1 MSTRFDASESRL
13 TWKSR
18 CVRVPLTIGVIGSL
32 LLAACSSSD
41 QQNSDPTSPG
51 QTTQQSEQQV
61 QNPTHVL
68 QNVNLKL
75 ASNGN
80 VSAIDTNNIY
90 VNEQEHKSSSKT
102 INFKVKDVINDV
114 PVRVSTQY
122 QSSKGTGTNLKDLNG
137 YSGELTIKV
146 TVENLTLKSQEVSYD
161 AGGTK
166 RTNQALVG
174 VPFTVAG
181 SVSLDNVKS
190 NQIITSG
197 DKTDDSATNGVIS
210 TTGDGKAN
218 VQWGAILAPPTSG
231 ASTSFTLK
239 VNAQDFKAPDFDIA
253 VQPGFASD
261 LSGES
266 VLNNS
271 FNKNDANQ
279 VAMLQRTID
288 LVNNVDST
296 ITSASSQVN
305 ELRSSLDNTSDTLG
319 QDAAKNLQANSE
331 SLTKRMAE
339 LDGQIQSLK
348 DDLAKTADGNKN
360 QLISQLESTVN
371 TMDTLLGDTS
381 QVPNVSVSHQNG
393 SCTVDRG
400 AAGGGS
406 SVYGNLVQLSQILNN
421 YADASG
427 DCQHAL
433 TDSLRQTI
441 GPDNPSPEVCRDG
454 SSVTCSLYGASVTSQ
469 ASLIGLVANGE
480 KLVNELQPEYLKG
493 ANKNYRAL
501 RGEVDNLTKYLQSDE
516 GKKAIRDHQQNG
528 DVTESLKSS
537 RRSVDELKKTS
548 DELTKALNS
557 LHSKAVAARNDVSG
571 NSNSIDQQNEDI
583 ANELCKLSVEN
594 GGKLSQEE
602 VDRLRSYLTSTPCG
616 ETPRTPQRDQ
626 NNQNQGDQNTPNNNQ
641 NGNNGNQNDQN
652 QGHQDNNQNT
662 PNNNQNG
669 QNDQNGQ
676 GGAQVTPQNDPTENG
691 QNGQNGQNDQNG
703 QNQNTPNNN
712 QNGNNANQGGTPVV
726 PAAHRFAADKLQ
738 APEGYGQ
745 AMDERLNNQAR
756 AWDEVIKETD
766 LQNPTTPLAQNAK
779 GFSDQVNS
787 LDSAL
792 SSVEKAYAGEGDDQ
806 NRDRDDRQNDPNSLD
821 EKLKSLTSAS
831 DELGKNLD
839 ELSSQHS
846 ELSEALKNAFKDS
859 ADETSKNI
867 NNLISQEIRQ
877 VSAQG
882 SAGADSIQNS
892 FTSSIYGLAEASNVI
907 VRDAGNS
914 LEAQR
919 RDIAGKV
926 ENLKASLDG
935 VTQSSLEQLDARTGN
950 ASRDLAGA
958 SVLLADDLNKVILDL
973 GDSRVDGSGLLGAL
987 KTNAAKAGAADFQL
1001 ALASQ
1006 NAQGYTSV
1014 RAEDIAAVQLR
1025 QAQFKASLEKLKS
1038 LPSFHLPDGGKAEVK
1053 VVYTF
1058 HIGDM

>member
-122 QSSKGTGTNLKDLNG
+122 QSSKGTGTDLNG

-626 NNQNQGDQNTPNNNQ
+626 NNQNQGNQNTPNNNQ

-652 QGHQDNNQNT
+652 QGNQDNNQNT

-676 GGAQVTPQNDPTENG
+676 GGAQVTPQNDPTE
-691 QNGQNGQNDQNG
+691 NGQNDQNG

-839 ELSSQHS
+839 ELSSQHA

>member
-691 QNGQNGQNDQNG
+691 QNDQNDQNG

-907 VRDAGNS
+907 VRDAGSS

>member
-427 DCQHAL
+427 DCQRAL
-433 TDSLRQTI
+433 ADSLRQTI

-641 NGNNGNQNDQN
+641 NGNNGNQNNQN
-652 QGHQDNNQNT
+652 QGNQDNNQNT

-676 GGAQVTPQNDPTENG
+676 GGAQVTPQNDPTE
-691 QNGQNGQNDQNG
+691 NGQNDQNG

>member
-662 PNNNQNG
+662 PNNNQKG

-676 GGAQVTPQNDPTENG
+676 GGAQVTPQNDPTE
-691 QNGQNGQNDQNG
+691 NGQNGQNDQNG

>member
-433 TDSLRQTI
+433 ADSLRQTI

-480 KLVNELQPEYLKG
+480 KLVNDLQPEYLKG

-691 QNGQNGQNDQNG
+691 QNGQN
-703 QNQNTPNNN
+703 QNTPNNN
-712 QNGNNANQGGTPVV
+712 QNGNNGNQGGTPVV

>member
-433 TDSLRQTI
+433 ADSLRQTI

-662 PNNNQNG
+662 PNNNQKG

-691 QNGQNGQNDQNG
+691 QNGQNG

>member
-433 TDSLRQTI
+433 ADSLRQTI

-691 QNGQNGQNDQNG
+691 QNDQNDQNG

-935 VTQSSLEQLDARTGN
+935 VTQSSLEQLDARTGS
-950 ASRDLAGA
+950 ASRDLTGA

>member
-676 GGAQVTPQNDPTENG
+676 GGAQVTPQNYPTE
-691 QNGQNGQNDQNG
+691 NGQNGQNDQNG

-745 AMDERLNNQAR
+745 AMDERLNNQER

-907 VRDAGNS
+907 VRDARNS

>member
-691 QNGQNGQNDQNG
+691 QNGQNDQNG

-882 SAGADSIQNS
+882 SAGADSIQSS

>member
-421 YADASG
+421 YADASS

-641 NGNNGNQNDQN
+641 NGNNGNQNNQN
-652 QGHQDNNQNT
+652 QGNQDNNQNT

-676 GGAQVTPQNDPTENG
+676 GGAQVTPQNDPTE
-691 QNGQNGQNDQNG
+691 NGQNDQNG

>member
-433 TDSLRQTI
+433 ADSLRQTI

-501 RGEVDNLTKYLQSDE
+501 RGEVDNLTKYLRSDE

-626 NNQNQGDQNTPNNNQ
+626 NNQNQGD
-641 NGNNGNQNDQN
+641 
-652 QGHQDNNQNT
+652 
-662 PNNNQNG
+662 
-669 QNDQNGQ
+669 
-676 GGAQVTPQNDPTENG
+676 
-691 QNGQNGQNDQNG
+691 
-703 QNQNTPNNN
+703 QNTPNNN

>member
-433 TDSLRQTI
+433 ADSLRQTI

-528 DVTESLKSS
+528 DITESLKSS

-641 NGNNGNQNDQN
+641 NGNNGNQNNQN

-676 GGAQVTPQNDPTENG
+676 GGAQVTPQNDPTE
-691 QNGQNGQNDQNG
+691 NGQNGQNDQNG

>member
-381 QVPNVSVSHQNG
+381 QAPNVSVSHQNG

-433 TDSLRQTI
+433 ADSLRQTI

-501 RGEVDNLTKYLQSDE
+501 RGEIDNLTKYLQSDE

-676 GGAQVTPQNDPTENG
+676 GGAQVTPQNDPTE
-691 QNGQNGQNDQNG
+691 NGQNGQNDQNG

>member
-433 TDSLRQTI
+433 ADSLRQTI

-528 DVTESLKSS
+528 DITESLKSS

-652 QGHQDNNQNT
+652 QGNQDNNQNT

-676 GGAQVTPQNDPTENG
+676 GGAQVTPQNDPTE
-691 QNGQNGQNDQNG
+691 NGQNDQNG

>member
-516 GKKAIRDHQQNG
+516 GKKVIRDHQQNG

-676 GGAQVTPQNDPTENG
+676 GGAQVTPQNDPTE
-691 QNGQNGQNDQNG
+691 NGQNGQNDQNG

>member
-433 TDSLRQTI
+433 ADSLRQTI

-516 GKKAIRDHQQNG
+516 GKKAIRDHHQNG

-616 ETPRTPQRDQ
+616 EAPRTPQRDQ

-676 GGAQVTPQNDPTENG
+676 GGAQVTPQNDPTE
-691 QNGQNGQNDQNG
+691 NGQNGQNDQNG

>member
-433 TDSLRQTI
+433 ADSLRQTI

-641 NGNNGNQNDQN
+641 NGNNGNQNNQN
-652 QGHQDNNQNT
+652 QGNQDNNQNT

-676 GGAQVTPQNDPTENG
+676 GGAQVTPQNDPTES
-691 QNGQNGQNDQNG
+691 GQNDQNGQNG

>member
-433 TDSLRQTI
+433 ADSLRQTI

-641 NGNNGNQNDQN
+641 NGNNGNQNGQN

-676 GGAQVTPQNDPTENG
+676 GGAQVTPQNDPTE
-691 QNGQNGQNDQNG
+691 NGQNGQNDQNG

>member
-406 SVYGNLVQLSQILNN
+406 SVYGNLMQLSQILNN

-433 TDSLRQTI
+433 ADSLRQTI

-691 QNGQNGQNDQNG
+691 QNGQNDQNG

-726 PAAHRFAADKLQ
+726 PAAHRLAADKLQ

-806 NRDRDDRQNDPNSLD
+806 NRDRDDRQNGPNSLD

>member
-528 DVTESLKSS
+528 DITESLKSS

-641 NGNNGNQNDQN
+641 NGNNGNQNNQN

-676 GGAQVTPQNDPTENG
+676 GGAQVTPQNDPTE
-691 QNGQNGQNDQNG
+691 NGQNGQNDQNG

>member
-427 DCQHAL
+427 DCQRAL
-433 TDSLRQTI
+433 ADSLRQTI

-691 QNGQNGQNDQNG
+691 QNDQNG
-703 QNQNTPNNN
+703 QNQNTPNNK

-839 ELSSQHS
+839 ELSSQHA

>member
-433 TDSLRQTI
+433 ADSLHQTI

-691 QNGQNGQNDQNG
+691 QNGQNDQNG

-907 VRDAGNS
+907 VRDAGSS

>member
-433 TDSLRQTI
+433 ADSLRQTI

-676 GGAQVTPQNDPTENG
+676 GGAQVTPQNDPTE
-691 QNGQNGQNDQNG
+691 NGQNGQNDQNG

-958 SVLLADDLNKVILDL
+958 SALLADDLNKVILDL

>member
-501 RGEVDNLTKYLQSDE
+501 RGEIDNLTKYLQSDE

-662 PNNNQNG
+662 PNNNQKG

-676 GGAQVTPQNDPTENG
+676 GGAQVTPQNDPTE
-691 QNGQNGQNDQNG
+691 NGQNGQNDQNG

>member
-427 DCQHAL
+427 DCQRAL
-433 TDSLRQTI
+433 ADSLRQTI

-480 KLVNELQPEYLKG
+480 KLVNDLQPEYLKG

-676 GGAQVTPQNDPTENG
+676 GGAQVTPQNDPTE
-691 QNGQNGQNDQNG
+691 NGQNGQNDQNG

>member
-652 QGHQDNNQNT
+652 QGNQDNNQNT

-676 GGAQVTPQNDPTENG
+676 GGAQVTPQNDPTE
-691 QNGQNGQNDQNG
+691 NGQNDQNG

-839 ELSSQHS
+839 ELSSQHA

>member
-181 SVSLDNVKS
+181 SISLDNVKS

-433 TDSLRQTI
+433 ADSLRQTI

-528 DVTESLKSS
+528 DITESLKSS

-616 ETPRTPQRDQ
+616 ETPRTPKRDQ

-641 NGNNGNQNDQN
+641 NGNNGNQNNQN
-652 QGHQDNNQNT
+652 QGNQDNNQNT

-676 GGAQVTPQNDPTENG
+676 GGAQVTPQNDPTE
-691 QNGQNGQNDQNG
+691 NGQNDQNG

-935 VTQSSLEQLDARTGN
+935 VTQSSLEQLDARTGS

>member
-433 TDSLRQTI
+433 ADSLRQTI

-626 NNQNQGDQNTPNNNQ
+626 NNQNQGDQNTPNNNH

-676 GGAQVTPQNDPTENG
+676 GGAQVTPQNDPTE
-691 QNGQNGQNDQNG
+691 NGQNDQNG

>member
-427 DCQHAL
+427 DCQRAL
-433 TDSLRQTI
+433 ADSLRQTI

-691 QNGQNGQNDQNG
+691 QNGQNDQNG

-919 RDIAGKV
+919 REIAGKV

>member
-381 QVPNVSVSHQNG
+381 QVPYVSVSHQNG

-433 TDSLRQTI
+433 ADSLRQTI

-583 ANELCKLSVEN
+583 ANELCKLSVES

-691 QNGQNGQNDQNG
+691 QNDQNDQND

-787 LDSAL
+787 LDSTL

-806 NRDRDDRQNDPNSLD
+806 NRDRDDRRNDPNSLD

-935 VTQSSLEQLDARTGN
+935 VTQSSLEQLDVRTGN

>member
-427 DCQHAL
+427 DCQRAL
-433 TDSLRQTI
+433 ADSLRQTI

-691 QNGQNGQNDQNG
+691 QNGQNDQNG

-745 AMDERLNNQAR
+745 AMDERPNNQAR

-1006 NAQGYTSV
+1006 NAQGYTRV

>member
-433 TDSLRQTI
+433 ADSLRQTI

-691 QNGQNGQNDQNG
+691 QNDQNG

-712 QNGNNANQGGTPVV
+712 QNGNNGNQGGTPVV

>member
-662 PNNNQNG
+662 PNNNQKG

-676 GGAQVTPQNDPTENG
+676 GGAQVTPQNDPTE
-691 QNGQNGQNDQNG
+691 NGQNGQNDQNG

-806 NRDRDDRQNDPNSLD
+806 NRDRDDRENDPNSLD

>member
-1 MSTRFDASESRL
+1 M
-13 TWKSR
+13 
-18 CVRVPLTIGVIGSL
+18 
-32 LLAACSSSD
+32 
-41 QQNSDPTSPG
+41 
-51 QTTQQSEQQV
+51 
-61 QNPTHVL
+61 
-68 QNVNLKL
+68 
-75 ASNGN
+75 
-80 VSAIDTNNIY
+80 
-90 VNEQEHKSSSKT
+90 
-102 INFKVKDVINDV
+102 ND
-114 PVRVSTQY
+114 
-122 QSSKGTGTNLKDLNG
+122 
-137 YSGELTIKV
+137 
-146 TVENLTLKSQEVSYD
+146 
-161 AGGTK
+161 
-166 RTNQALVG
+166 
-174 VPFTVAG
+174 
-181 SVSLDNVKS
+181 
-190 NQIITSG
+190 
-197 DKTDDSATNGVIS
+197 
-210 TTGDGKAN
+210 
-218 VQWGAILAPPTSG
+218 
-231 ASTSFTLK
+231 
-239 VNAQDFKAPDFDIA
+239 
-253 VQPGFASD
+253 
-261 LSGES
+261 
-266 VLNNS
+266 
-271 FNKNDANQ
+271 
-279 VAMLQRTID
+279 
-288 LVNNVDST
+288 
-296 ITSASSQVN
+296 
-305 ELRSSLDNTSDTLG
+305 
-319 QDAAKNLQANSE
+319 
-331 SLTKRMAE
+331 
-339 LDGQIQSLK
+339 
-348 DDLAKTADGNKN
+348 
-360 QLISQLESTVN
+360 
-371 TMDTLLGDTS
+371 
-381 QVPNVSVSHQNG
+381 
-393 SCTVDRG
+393 
-400 AAGGGS
+400 
-406 SVYGNLVQLSQILNN
+406 
-421 YADASG
+421 
-427 DCQHAL
+427 
-433 TDSLRQTI
+433 
-441 GPDNPSPEVCRDG
+441 
-454 SSVTCSLYGASVTSQ
+454 
-469 ASLIGLVANGE
+469 
-480 KLVNELQPEYLKG
+480 LQPEYLKG

-557 LHSKAVAARNDVSG
+557 LHSKAVAAHNDVSG

-641 NGNNGNQNDQN
+641 NGNNGNQNNQN
-652 QGHQDNNQNT
+652 QGNQDNNQNT

-676 GGAQVTPQNDPTENG
+676 GGAQVTPQNDPTE
-691 QNGQNGQNDQNG
+691 NGQNGQNDQNG

>member
-400 AAGGGS
+400 AAGGGL

-433 TDSLRQTI
+433 ADSLRQTI

-676 GGAQVTPQNDPTENG
+676 GGAQVTPQNDPTE
-691 QNGQNGQNDQNG
+691 NGQNGQNDQNG

>member
-427 DCQHAL
+427 DCQRAL
-433 TDSLRQTI
+433 ADSLRQTI

-516 GKKAIRDHQQNG
+516 GKEAIRDHQQNG

-676 GGAQVTPQNDPTENG
+676 GGAQVTPQNDPTE
-691 QNGQNGQNDQNG
+691 NGQNDQNG

>member
-146 TVENLTLKSQEVSYD
+146 TVENLTLKSQVVSYD

-433 TDSLRQTI
+433 ADSLRQTI

-528 DVTESLKSS
+528 DITESLKSS

-641 NGNNGNQNDQN
+641 NGNNGNQNNQN
-652 QGHQDNNQNT
+652 QGNQDNNQNT

-676 GGAQVTPQNDPTENG
+676 GGAQVTPQNDPTE
-691 QNGQNGQNDQNG
+691 NGQNGQNDQNG

-935 VTQSSLEQLDARTGN
+935 VTQSSLEQLDARTGS

>member
-427 DCQHAL
+427 DCQHTLA
-433 TDSLRQTI
+433 DSLRQTI

-501 RGEVDNLTKYLQSDE
+501 RGEIDNLTKYLQSDE

-641 NGNNGNQNDQN
+641 NGNNGNQNNQN
-652 QGHQDNNQNT
+652 QGNQDNNQNT

-691 QNGQNGQNDQNG
+691 QNDQNDQNG

>member
-421 YADASG
+421 YADASS

-652 QGHQDNNQNT
+652 QGNQDNNQNT

-691 QNGQNGQNDQNG
+691 QNGQNG

>member
-433 TDSLRQTI
+433 ADSLRQTI

-641 NGNNGNQNDQN
+641 NGNNGNQNNQN

-676 GGAQVTPQNDPTENG
+676 GGAQVTPQNDPTE
-691 QNGQNGQNDQNG
+691 NGQNGQNDQNG

-806 NRDRDDRQNDPNSLD
+806 NRDRDDRQNGPNSLD